1 MTPHELLNGE
11 LKMLVNSTYGLTF
24 YTVHKRIDFW
34 YGWYSDQMVVIR
46 LFKDAR
52 LIDQFSYKI
61 VTMDD
66 VNEFRKVFAKKMAK
80 YSKEEVEND

>member
-1 MTPHELLNGE
+1 MTPREVLNGE
-11 LKMLVNSTYGLTF
+11 LKMLANSRYGLALRKV
-24 YTVHKRIDFW
+24 YNRIDFW

-61 VTMDD
+61 VTMED
-66 VNEFRKVFAKKMAK
+66 VSDFRKVFAKKIAK
-80 YSKEEVEND
+80 YTKEEIKND

>member
-1 MTPHELLNGE
+1 MTPHEALTGE
-11 LKMLVNSTYGLTF
+11 LKMLMNSTYGLAF
-24 YTVHKRIDFW
+24 YEVYKRIDFW
-34 YGWYSDQMVVIR
+34 FGWYSDQMVVIR

-66 VNEFRKVFAKKMAK
+66 VSDFRKVFAKKIAK
-80 YSKEEVEND
+80 YSKEEIEND